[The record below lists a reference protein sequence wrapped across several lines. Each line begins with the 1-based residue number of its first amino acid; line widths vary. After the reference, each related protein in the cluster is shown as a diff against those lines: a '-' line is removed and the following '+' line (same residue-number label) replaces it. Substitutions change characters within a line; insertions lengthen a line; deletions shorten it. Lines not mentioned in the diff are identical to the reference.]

1 MYYIVEINLIGAY
14 KALSFSDPSSQ
25 RILTSIFRLNKHQ
38 KSRLQYIKVK
48 LYRRLEELAS
58 FSIDDKYVLNAK
70 RLPEFES
77 IFSEIY
83 REFESLREEIF
94 EELRREWPSAR
105 QAIENQ
111 LRMMGR
117 ENKLRLLDELDPPED
132 PRGLVE
138 LRYRLIPLNTL
149 LNVSELIDDEQV
161 KKRMEEEARRIRD
174 EIEAQY
180 RAKIREL
187 EEELN
192 RREQDIKSLKRLI
205 RTREYYLAKL
215 EKLMPDVD
223 DASQVLGEETA
234 DELKERL
241 EAIKMKLM
249 SIQAPAIKREAK
261 KQTY

>member
-117 ENKLRLLDELDPPED
+117 ENKLRLLDELDPP
-132 PRGLVE
+132 RGSKRPGRAPLQAHPAKHAPQ
-138 LRYRLIPLNTL
+138 RLGA
-149 LNVSELIDDEQV
+149 D
-161 KKRMEEEARRIRD
+161 RRRAGEEED
-174 EIEAQY
+174 GGGGQEDQ
-180 RAKIREL
+180 
-187 EEELN
+187 
-192 RREQDIKSLKRLI
+192 
-205 RTREYYLAKL
+205 
-215 EKLMPDVD
+215 
-223 DASQVLGEETA
+223 G
-234 DELKERL
+234 
-241 EAIKMKLM
+241 
-249 SIQAPAIKREAK
+249 
-261 KQTY
+261 